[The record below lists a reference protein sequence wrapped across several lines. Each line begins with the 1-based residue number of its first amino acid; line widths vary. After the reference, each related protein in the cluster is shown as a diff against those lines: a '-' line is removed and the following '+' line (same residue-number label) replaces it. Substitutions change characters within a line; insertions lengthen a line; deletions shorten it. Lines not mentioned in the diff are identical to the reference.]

1 MQEWFSNNIGTIL
14 AGVIVLVIV
23 AAIII
28 GMIRRKKSGKPVI
41 DCGGECSKCGGGCSH
56 SSGTSGANDIP
67 VSATEKG
74 MFRTVIGIDGMMCSM
89 CESHMNDCIRN
100 NFDVKRVISS
110 FKKGETVVLSKE
122 PLDEEKTKEEI
133 GKIGYK
139 VISFASSRI

>member
-56 SSGTSGANDIP
+56 SSGNSGANDIH
-67 VSATEKG
+67 VSAAEKG

-100 NFDVKRVISS
+100 NFDVKHVISS
-110 FKKGETVVLSKE
+110 FKKGETVVISEKS
-122 PLDEEKTKEEI
+122 LDEEKVRSTVEST
-133 GKIGYK
+133 GYK
-139 VISFASSRI
+139 VISFAENVI